1 MRFIKTF
8 QEKKKSTTLHNVKY
22 PKQEKSIQKLYAL
35 FLFGYDKK
43 LRISTS

>member
-8 QEKKKSTTLHNVKY
+8 QEKKKSTTLHNVNH
-22 PKQEKSIQKLYAL
+22 PKQEKSTQKLYAL